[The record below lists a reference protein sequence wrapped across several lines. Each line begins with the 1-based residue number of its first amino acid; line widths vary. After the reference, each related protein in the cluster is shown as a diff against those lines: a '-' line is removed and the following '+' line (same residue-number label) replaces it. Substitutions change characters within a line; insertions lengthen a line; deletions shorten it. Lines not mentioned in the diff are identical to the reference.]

1 MNLKD
6 YAQDVEK
13 SIEEI
18 KKLCDKIGI
27 SYDDEESLLT
37 EEDIILLDNEIQD
50 NEDYIADEEDMDYEE
65 EVEDKAE
72 ALAQQ
77 TRYDLDNNDNFQKLK
92 SRSVKKAEAKSNFIK
107 ERKKIYKHREKLQ
120 SNEVVKDDNVILYK
134 ENMTISELA
143 EALNVAGVEL
153 VKKAMA

>member
-18 KKLCDKIGI
+18 KKLCDKIGV

-50 NEDYIADEEDMDYEE
+50 SEDYIAE
-65 EVEDKAE
+65 
-72 ALAQQ
+72 
-77 TRYDLDNNDNFQKLK
+77 
-92 SRSVKKAEAKSNFIK
+92 
-107 ERKKIYKHREKLQ
+107 
-120 SNEVVKDDNVILYK
+120 
-134 ENMTISELA
+134 
-143 EALNVAGVEL
+143 
-153 VKKAMA
+153 

>member
-37 EEDIILLDNEIQD
+37 EEDISYCKNMVYEVLAECIKGDKVNSNWQPKITISNKLDNEMCLRD
-50 NEDYIADEEDMDYEE
+50 VCKMRHP
-65 EVEDKAE
+65 
-72 ALAQQ
+72 LF
-77 TRYDLDNNDNFQKLK
+77 LC
-92 SRSVKKAEAKSNFIK
+92 K
-107 ERKKIYKHREKLQ
+107 ERKDEK
-120 SNEVVKDDNVILYK
+120 
-134 ENMTISELA
+134 
-143 EALNVAGVEL
+143 
-153 VKKAMA
+153 